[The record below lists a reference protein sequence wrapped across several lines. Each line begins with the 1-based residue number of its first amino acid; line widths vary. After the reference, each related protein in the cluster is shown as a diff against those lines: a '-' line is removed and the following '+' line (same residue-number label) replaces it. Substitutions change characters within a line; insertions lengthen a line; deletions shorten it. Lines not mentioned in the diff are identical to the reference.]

1 MIDKRFHKG
10 IELKNNLLYFKGIN
24 HLPHI
29 TDIIHG
35 YNTILE
41 ENKRLMKEN
50 QELRMSPRVDVNE
63 IESLVCENEKLKSEI
78 TTLKG
83 GYDEYEE
90 IIGELK
96 AENEKLKEEN
106 KSWLKTASRMDTIH
120 HEDREY
126 CERIHGENE
135 KLKQQLSDINGQ
147 LVMLDN
153 CDNWDYDRMKH
164 TVREIAEIIG
174 YNGTI
179 NPKR

>member
-1 MIDKRFHKG
+1 
-10 IELKNNLLYFKGIN
+10 
-24 HLPHI
+24 
-29 TDIIHG
+29 
-35 YNTILE
+35 
-41 ENKRLMKEN
+41 MKEN

-63 IESLVCENEKLKSEI
+63 IESLVC
-78 TTLKG
+78 
-83 GYDEYEE
+83 
-90 IIGELK
+90 
-96 AENEKLKEEN
+96 ENEKLKEEN

-126 CERIHGENE
+126 CERIHRENE
-135 KLKQQLSDINGQ
+135 QLKQQLSDINGQ

>member
-63 IESLVCENEKLKSEI
+63 IESLVCENEKLKSENKRL
-78 TTLKG
+78 T
-83 GYDEYEE
+83 D
-90 IIGELK
+90 
-96 AENEKLKEEN
+96 KLN
-106 KSWLKTASRMDTIH
+106 KTALEFLNYDMVTMGKATEISEMSYFEFLKYRK
-120 HEDREY
+120 
-126 CERIHGENE
+126 EN
-135 KLKQQLSDINGQ
+135 G
-147 LVMLDN
+147 
-153 CDNWDYDRMKH
+153 
-164 TVREIAEIIG
+164 
-174 YNGTI
+174 
-179 NPKR
+179 NPMELME